1 MAQNTLRQ
9 TNSRIFRSTISSEQI
24 DEIVLF
30 LHGNTNLRQLKVD
43 EKFLGGRCQQRLR
56 PVWS

>member
-30 LHGNTNLRQLKVD
+30 LHGSANLRQLKVD
-43 EKFLGGRCQQRLR
+43 EKSLGGRCQHWLR